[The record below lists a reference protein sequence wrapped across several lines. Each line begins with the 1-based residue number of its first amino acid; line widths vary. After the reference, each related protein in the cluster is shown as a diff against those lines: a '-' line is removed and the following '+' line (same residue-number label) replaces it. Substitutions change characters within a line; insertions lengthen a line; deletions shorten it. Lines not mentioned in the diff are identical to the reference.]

1 MRWMWIDEITDFQP
15 NQRMVAIKNIKANE
29 EYLRDHFAACDKH
42 PAEPIYPASLMIE
55 GMAQT
60 AGILVGS
67 VNRFK
72 EKVVLAKVLK
82 AVFDCEAY
90 PGQTIRFDAQLER
103 MDEQGASTTGIVQ
116 RQISPDSDWQ
126 TIGRIDL
133 MFSHLDQNRAGLE
146 FPEENFVFADN
157 FKAILKQSGL
167 DNLVDI

>member
-1 MRWMWIDEITDFQP
+1 MWIDEITDFQP
-15 NQRMVAIKNIKANE
+15 NQRMVAIKNIKADE
-29 EYLRDHFAACDKH
+29 EYLRDHFPDQQ
-42 PAEPIYPASLMIE
+42 IYPASLMIE

-72 EKVVLAKVLK
+72 EKVVLAKVVK
-82 AVFDCEAY
+82 AKFGCEVF
-90 PGQTIRFDAQLER
+90 PGQVIRFDAQLER

-116 RQISPDSDWQ
+116 RQISPDSQWE
-126 TIGRIDL
+126 TIGQIDL

-146 FPEENFVFADN
+146 FPEENFVFAEN
-157 FKAILKQSGL
+157 FKAILKQAGL

>member
-15 NQRMVAIKNIKANE
+15 NQRMVAIKNIKADE
-29 EYLRDHFAACDKH
+29 EYLRDHFPD
-42 PAEPIYPASLMIE
+42 EQIYPASLMIE

-72 EKVVLAKVLK
+72 EKVVLAKVVK
-82 AVFDCEAY
+82 AIFDCEVF

-103 MDEQGASTTGIVQ
+103 MEEQGASTTGIVQ
-116 RQISPDSDWQ
+116 RQMSADSEWE

-146 FPEENFVFADN
+146 FPKENFVFAEN
-157 FKAILKQSGL
+157 FKAILQQSGL
-167 DNLVDI
+167 ANLADIDI